1 MDFNLPEELQM
12 LKDTVRKFV
21 DKELIPIEMHTIENM
36 ELKPDIRER
45 LEKKTK
51 EMGLWMFDVPEE
63 YGGGGLG
70 SLAQVLVW
78 EELSRT
84 VALPSRGQ
92 GIFGPEVRPILYAL
106 NPEQKK
112 RFMDPVL
119 RGEKKLC
126 FMQTE
131 PDAGSDP
138 ASMKTRAVRQG
149 DHYII
154 NGTKRFITG
163 AGEADIGQLM
173 AVTDPAKGAH
183 GGISCFMVD
192 MKTPG
197 LTLVTRYKT
206 MMGEE
211 PWHITFDDMKVPAE
225 NIVGKEGEGFK
236 LAQKWLG
243 IGRLKHGARA
253 LGVAERCIE
262 MGASYSKQRITFG
275 KPLSERQGITFKLAD
290 SYVELHAA
298 RLMVY
303 QAAWKNDQKQDI
315 RNEAYMAKLFADEMS
330 FRVVD
335 RVLQIHGGIGLTLD
349 LPLAKWFVDQR
360 SRMITEG
367 ASEVMRMVIAREVLK
382 KYNYRI
388 NDGFNR
394 SSRSKVPL
402 AQVLVEKLIGWN
414 PGTVGTSGTNLSFPE
429 RTIVPNDCRR
439 GRRR

>member
-21 DKELIPIEMHTIENM
+21 DKELIPIEMHTLENM
-36 ELKPDIRER
+36 ELKSDIRER

-78 EELSRT
+78 EELART

-106 NPEQKK
+106 NAEQKK

-149 DHYII
+149 DHYVI

-163 AGEADIGQLM
+163 AGDADIGQLM

-225 NIVGKEGEGFK
+225 NLVGKEGEGFK

-262 MGASYSKQRITFG
+262 MGASYSKQRVTFG

-303 QAAWKNDQKQDI
+303 QAAWKNDQQQDI

-367 ASEVMRMVIAREVLK
+367 ASEVMRMVIAREVLR
-382 KYNYRI
+382 KYN
-388 NDGFNR
+388 
-394 SSRSKVPL
+394 
-402 AQVLVEKLIGWN
+402 
-414 PGTVGTSGTNLSFPE
+414 
-429 RTIVPNDCRR
+429 
-439 GRRR
+439 

>member
-21 DKELIPIEMHTIENM
+21 DKELIPIEMHTIQNM

-382 KYNYRI
+382 KYN
-388 NDGFNR
+388 
-394 SSRSKVPL
+394 
-402 AQVLVEKLIGWN
+402 
-414 PGTVGTSGTNLSFPE
+414 
-429 RTIVPNDCRR
+429 
-439 GRRR
+439 

>member
-149 DHYII
+149 DYYII

-163 AGEADIGQLM
+163 AGDANIGQLM

-225 NIVGKEGEGFK
+225 NLVGKEGEGFK

-262 MGASYSKQRITFG
+262 MGASYSKQRVTFG

-382 KYNYRI
+382 KYN
-388 NDGFNR
+388 
-394 SSRSKVPL
+394 
-402 AQVLVEKLIGWN
+402 
-414 PGTVGTSGTNLSFPE
+414 
-429 RTIVPNDCRR
+429 
-439 GRRR
+439 

>member
-36 ELKPDIRER
+36 DLKPDIRER

-78 EELSRT
+78 EELART
-84 VALPSRGQ
+84 AALPSRGQ
-92 GIFGPEVRPILYAL
+92 GIFGPEIRPILYAL
-106 NPEQKK
+106 NPEQKN
-112 RFMDPVL
+112 RFMDPIM

-149 DHYII
+149 DHYVV

-163 AGEADIGQLM
+163 AAEADFGQLM
-173 AVTDPAKGAH
+173 AVTDPAKAAH

-192 MKTPG
+192 MKSPG
-197 LTLVTRYKT
+197 LTLVTKFKT
-206 MMGEE
+206 IMGEE
-211 PWHITFDDMKVPAE
+211 PWQIAFDDMKVPVE
-225 NIVGKEGEGFK
+225 NLVGKEGEGFK

-262 MGASYSKQRITFG
+262 MGASYSKQRVTFG

-382 KYNYRI
+382 KYN
-388 NDGFNR
+388 
-394 SSRSKVPL
+394 
-402 AQVLVEKLIGWN
+402 
-414 PGTVGTSGTNLSFPE
+414 
-429 RTIVPNDCRR
+429 
-439 GRRR
+439 

>member
-1 MDFNLPEELQM
+1 MDFNLPDELQM

-149 DHYII
+149 DYYII

-163 AGEADIGQLM
+163 AGDADIGQLM

-225 NIVGKEGEGFK
+225 NLVGKEGEGFK

-382 KYNYRI
+382 KYN
-388 NDGFNR
+388 
-394 SSRSKVPL
+394 
-402 AQVLVEKLIGWN
+402 
-414 PGTVGTSGTNLSFPE
+414 
-429 RTIVPNDCRR
+429 
-439 GRRR
+439 

>member
-21 DKELIPIEMHTIENM
+21 DKELIPIEMHTLENM
-36 ELKPDIRER
+36 ELKSDIRER

-78 EELSRT
+78 EELART

-106 NPEQKK
+106 NAEQKK

-149 DHYII
+149 DHYVI

-163 AGEADIGQLM
+163 AGDADIGQLM

-225 NIVGKEGEGFK
+225 NLVGKEGEGFK

-303 QAAWKNDQKQDI
+303 QAAWKNDQQQDI

-367 ASEVMRMVIAREVLK
+367 ASEVMRMVIAREVLR
-382 KYNYRI
+382 KY
-388 NDGFNR
+388 
-394 SSRSKVPL
+394 K
-402 AQVLVEKLIGWN
+402 
-414 PGTVGTSGTNLSFPE
+414 
-429 RTIVPNDCRR
+429 
-439 GRRR
+439 

>member
-21 DKELIPIEMHTIENM
+21 DKELIPIEMHTLENM
-36 ELKPDIRER
+36 ELKRDIRER

-63 YGGGGLG
+63 YGGGGVG

-78 EELSRT
+78 EELART
-84 VALPSRGQ
+84 AALPSRGQ
-92 GIFGPEVRPILYAL
+92 GIFGPEIRPILYAL

-112 RFMDPVL
+112 RFMDPIM

-149 DHYII
+149 DHYVV

-163 AGEADIGQLM
+163 AGEADFGQLM

-192 MKTPG
+192 MKLPG
-197 LTLVTRYKT
+197 LTLVTKFKT
-206 MMGEE
+206 IMGEE
-211 PWHITFDDMKVPAE
+211 PWQIAFDDMKVPAE
-225 NIVGKEGEGFK
+225 NLVGKEGEGFK

-262 MGASYSKQRITFG
+262 MGASYSKQRVTFG

-382 KYNYRI
+382 KYN
-388 NDGFNR
+388 
-394 SSRSKVPL
+394 
-402 AQVLVEKLIGWN
+402 
-414 PGTVGTSGTNLSFPE
+414 
-429 RTIVPNDCRR
+429 
-439 GRRR
+439 

>member
-12 LKDTVRKFV
+12 LKDTLRKFV
-21 DKELIPIEMHTIENM
+21 DKELIPIEMHTLENM

-51 EMGLWMFDVPEE
+51 EMGLWMFDVPED

-78 EELSRT
+78 EELART

-149 DHYII
+149 DHYVI

-163 AGEADIGQLM
+163 AGDADIGQLM

-225 NIVGKEGEGFK
+225 NLVGKEGEGFK

-303 QAAWKNDQKQDI
+303 QAAWKNDQQQDI

-382 KYNYRI
+382 KYN
-388 NDGFNR
+388 
-394 SSRSKVPL
+394 
-402 AQVLVEKLIGWN
+402 
-414 PGTVGTSGTNLSFPE
+414 
-429 RTIVPNDCRR
+429 
-439 GRRR
+439 

>member
-21 DKELIPIEMHTIENM
+21 DKELIPIEMHSIENM

-84 VALPSRGQ
+84 IALPSRGQ

-149 DHYII
+149 DHYVI
-154 NGTKRFITG
+154 NGTKRFIPG
-163 AGEADIGQLM
+163 AGDADIGQLR
-173 AVTDPAKGAH
+173 AVT
-183 GGISCFMVD
+183 
-192 MKTPG
+192 
-197 LTLVTRYKT
+197 
-206 MMGEE
+206 
-211 PWHITFDDMKVPAE
+211 
-225 NIVGKEGEGFK
+225 
-236 LAQKWLG
+236 
-243 IGRLKHGARA
+243 
-253 LGVAERCIE
+253 
-262 MGASYSKQRITFG
+262 
-275 KPLSERQGITFKLAD
+275 
-290 SYVELHAA
+290 
-298 RLMVY
+298 
-303 QAAWKNDQKQDI
+303 
-315 RNEAYMAKLFADEMS
+315 
-330 FRVVD
+330 
-335 RVLQIHGGIGLTLD
+335 
-349 LPLAKWFVDQR
+349 
-360 SRMITEG
+360 
-367 ASEVMRMVIAREVLK
+367 
-382 KYNYRI
+382 
-388 NDGFNR
+388 
-394 SSRSKVPL
+394 
-402 AQVLVEKLIGWN
+402 
-414 PGTVGTSGTNLSFPE
+414 
-429 RTIVPNDCRR
+429 
-439 GRRR
+439 

>member
-138 ASMKTRAVRQG
+138 ASMKTRAVRHG
-149 DHYII
+149 DYYII

-163 AGEADIGQLM
+163 AGDADIGQLM

-225 NIVGKEGEGFK
+225 NLVGKEGEGFK

-262 MGASYSKQRITFG
+262 MGASYSKQRVTFG

-382 KYNYRI
+382 KYN
-388 NDGFNR
+388 
-394 SSRSKVPL
+394 
-402 AQVLVEKLIGWN
+402 
-414 PGTVGTSGTNLSFPE
+414 
-429 RTIVPNDCRR
+429 
-439 GRRR
+439 

>member
-51 EMGLWMFDVPEE
+51 DMGLWMFDVPEE

-149 DHYII
+149 DYYII

-163 AGEADIGQLM
+163 AGDADIGQLM

-382 KYNYRI
+382 KYN
-388 NDGFNR
+388 
-394 SSRSKVPL
+394 
-402 AQVLVEKLIGWN
+402 
-414 PGTVGTSGTNLSFPE
+414 
-429 RTIVPNDCRR
+429 
-439 GRRR
+439 

>member
-1 MDFNLPEELQM
+1 MDFDLPEELQM

-51 EMGLWMFDVPEE
+51 DMGLWMFDVPEE

-106 NPEQKK
+106 NPDQKK

-154 NGTKRFITG
+154 NGAKRFITG
-163 AGEADIGQLM
+163 AGDADIGQLM

-206 MMGEE
+206 MMDEE

-225 NIVGKEGEGFK
+225 NLVGKEGEGFK

-262 MGASYSKQRITFG
+262 MGASYSKQRVTFG

-303 QAAWKNDQKQDI
+303 QAAWKNDQKKDI

-382 KYNYRI
+382 KYN
-388 NDGFNR
+388 
-394 SSRSKVPL
+394 
-402 AQVLVEKLIGWN
+402 
-414 PGTVGTSGTNLSFPE
+414 
-429 RTIVPNDCRR
+429 
-439 GRRR
+439 

>member
-1 MDFNLPEELQM
+1 MDFDLPEELQM

-51 EMGLWMFDVPEE
+51 DMGLWMFDVPEE

-106 NPEQKK
+106 NPDQKK

-149 DHYII
+149 EHYII

-163 AGEADIGQLM
+163 AGDADIGQLM

-225 NIVGKEGEGFK
+225 NLVGKEGEGFK
-236 LAQKWLG
+236 LAQKWLA

-303 QAAWKNDQKQDI
+303 QAAWKNDQKKDI

-335 RVLQIHGGIGLTLD
+335 RVLQIHGGVGLTLD

-382 KYNYRI
+382 KYN
-388 NDGFNR
+388 
-394 SSRSKVPL
+394 
-402 AQVLVEKLIGWN
+402 
-414 PGTVGTSGTNLSFPE
+414 
-429 RTIVPNDCRR
+429 
-439 GRRR
+439 

>member
-1 MDFNLPEELQM
+1 MDFNLPEELQL
-12 LKDTVRKFV
+12 LKDTLRKFV
-21 DKELIPIEMHTIENM
+21 DNELIPIEMQSIENM
-36 ELKPDIRER
+36 ELKPEIRER

-63 YGGGGLG
+63 HGGAGLG

-78 EELSRT
+78 EQMCRT
-84 VALPSRGQ
+84 IALPSRGR
-92 GIFGPEVRPILYAL
+92 GIFGPEIRPILYAL
-106 NPEQKK
+106 NDEQKR
-112 RFMDPVL
+112 RFLAPIL
-119 RGEKKLC
+119 KGEKELC

-138 ASMKTRAVRQG
+138 GSMKTRAVRHG
-149 DHYII
+149 DYYIV

-163 AGEADIGQLM
+163 ADKADFGQLM
-173 AVTDPAKGAH
+173 AVTDPAKGSH

-192 MKTPG
+192 MKSPG
-197 LTLVTRYKT
+197 LKVTAKYKT

-211 PWHITFDDMKVPAE
+211 PCEIVCEDMKVPAE
-225 NIVGKEGEGFK
+225 NLVGKEGEGFR

-262 MGASYSKQRITFG
+262 MGSRYAKQRVTFG

-303 QAAWKNDQKQDI
+303 QAAWKNDQHEDI
-315 RNEAYMAKLFADEMS
+315 RTEAYMAKMFADEMS

-382 KYNYRI
+382 KYN
-388 NDGFNR
+388 
-394 SSRSKVPL
+394 
-402 AQVLVEKLIGWN
+402 
-414 PGTVGTSGTNLSFPE
+414 
-429 RTIVPNDCRR
+429 
-439 GRRR
+439 

>member
-1 MDFNLPEELQM
+1 MDFDLPEELQM

-45 LEKKTK
+45 LERKTK
-51 EMGLWMFDVPEE
+51 DMGLWMFDVPEE

-106 NPEQKK
+106 NPDQKK

-149 DHYII
+149 DYYII

-163 AGEADIGQLM
+163 AGDADIGQLM

-225 NIVGKEGEGFK
+225 NLVGKEGEGFK

-262 MGASYSKQRITFG
+262 MGASYSKQRVTFG

-303 QAAWKNDQKQDI
+303 QAAWKNDQKKDI

-382 KYNYRI
+382 KYN
-388 NDGFNR
+388 
-394 SSRSKVPL
+394 
-402 AQVLVEKLIGWN
+402 
-414 PGTVGTSGTNLSFPE
+414 
-429 RTIVPNDCRR
+429 
-439 GRRR
+439 

>member
-106 NPEQKK
+106 NPDQKK

-163 AGEADIGQLM
+163 AGDADIGQLM
-173 AVTDPAKGAH
+173 AVTDPTKGAH

-225 NIVGKEGEGFK
+225 NLVGKEGEGFK

-382 KYNYRI
+382 KYN
-388 NDGFNR
+388 
-394 SSRSKVPL
+394 
-402 AQVLVEKLIGWN
+402 
-414 PGTVGTSGTNLSFPE
+414 
-429 RTIVPNDCRR
+429 
-439 GRRR
+439 

>member
-1 MDFNLPEELQM
+1 MDFDLPEELQM

-51 EMGLWMFDVPEE
+51 DMGLWMFDVPEE

-106 NPEQKK
+106 NPDQKK

-149 DHYII
+149 DYYII

-163 AGEADIGQLM
+163 AGDADIGQLM

-183 GGISCFMVD
+183 GGISCFMLD

-225 NIVGKEGEGFK
+225 NLVGKEGEGFK

-303 QAAWKNDQKQDI
+303 QAAWKNDQKKDI

-382 KYNYRI
+382 KYN
-388 NDGFNR
+388 
-394 SSRSKVPL
+394 
-402 AQVLVEKLIGWN
+402 
-414 PGTVGTSGTNLSFPE
+414 
-429 RTIVPNDCRR
+429 
-439 GRRR
+439 

>member
-112 RFMDPVL
+112 RFMDPIL

-149 DHYII
+149 DYYIV

-163 AGEADIGQLM
+163 AGDADIGQLM

-225 NIVGKEGEGFK
+225 NLVGKEGEGFK

-262 MGASYSKQRITFG
+262 MGASYSKQRVTFG

-382 KYNYRI
+382 KYN
-388 NDGFNR
+388 
-394 SSRSKVPL
+394 
-402 AQVLVEKLIGWN
+402 
-414 PGTVGTSGTNLSFPE
+414 
-429 RTIVPNDCRR
+429 
-439 GRRR
+439 

>member
-1 MDFNLPEELQM
+1 MDFDLPEELQM

-51 EMGLWMFDVPEE
+51 DMGLWMFDVPEE

-106 NPEQKK
+106 NPDQKK

-119 RGEKKLC
+119 GGEKKLC

-163 AGEADIGQLM
+163 AGDADIGQLM

-225 NIVGKEGEGFK
+225 NLVGKEGEGFK

-262 MGASYSKQRITFG
+262 MGASYSKQRVTFG

-303 QAAWKNDQKQDI
+303 QAAWKNDQKKDI

-382 KYNYRI
+382 KYN
-388 NDGFNR
+388 
-394 SSRSKVPL
+394 
-402 AQVLVEKLIGWN
+402 
-414 PGTVGTSGTNLSFPE
+414 
-429 RTIVPNDCRR
+429 
-439 GRRR
+439 